1 MKAFTTTV
9 WQYDIALCC
18 IVTDTNHPFM
28 TDPCAPLLPLNKD
41 SHQYTA
47 FNLLSA
53 ESNITYI
60 NQTHKIYMQMQQLC
74 ESNRKSKL
82 PSPPIPCV
90 KCIGK
95 PMKNSWRISEYFW
108 KVRKAPKRS
117 FGKSWKWKG
126 WKLSGDFGRSNLS
139 ENSRRFWKILEHLER
154 GKPWKI

>member
-1 MKAFTTTV
+1 
-9 WQYDIALCC
+9 
-18 IVTDTNHPFM
+18 M

-82 PSPPIPCV
+82 PSSPIPCV

-95 PMKNSWRISEYFW
+95 PMKNSWRISEYSW
-108 KVRKAPKRS
+108 KVRKTPKRS
-117 FGKSWKWKG
+117 FWEIVEVKRLKTLGRFWKKQTFGK
-126 WKLSGDFGRSNLS
+126 
-139 ENSRRFWKILEHLER
+139 FWKILENFR
-154 GKPWKI
+154 TS